1 MGLQQLKTSQL
12 HLKAYIVRKARI
24 LMAFFYQLLCRSF
37 CKDHE
42 ARSEHPSRD
51 RCIFILHR
59 HQHRYPCS
67 YWNLCCQHL
76 LRPRCLHH
84 PRTLIF
90 YLCSLVNRLGLRL
103 APLGFTQDT
112 MNQIW
117 VTDRNI
123 WVWLSLANQFK
134 KLLSF
139 LNYFILLKKQN
150 GFLSGYRN
158 SKL

>member
-1 MGLQQLKTSQL
+1 MGLRLSKTSQL

-24 LMAFFYQLLCRSF
+24 LMAFFYQLPCRSF
-37 CKDHE
+37 CIDHE
-42 ARSEHPSRD
+42 VRSEHPSRD

-59 HQHRYPCS
+59 HRHRYPCS
-67 YWNLCCQHL
+67 YWNRCYQHL

-90 YLCSLVNRLGLRL
+90 YLCSLANQQGSRL

-112 MNQIW
+112 MNPIW
-117 VTDRNI
+117 VTDRSI
-123 WVWLSLANQFK
+123 GVWLSLANQLK

-139 LNYFILLKKQN
+139 LNYFYSFEKTKWVLKW
-150 GFLSGYRN
+150 L
-158 SKL
+158 